1 MIPLPEMGT
10 ASEEK
15 SLGTR
20 SCNRLCHPQRS
31 DRNRIVRQARTF
43 PDDVSILKI
52 ITDDLAGRIA
62 IPGIRSGCSGDYLSC
77 SFMLNDCRRCPT
89 VPGVSVFHPNG
100 FSIFCIQNLDGRL
113 SAIVPKNNQFVLMQ
127 NGVNTLPR
135 LAPILT
141 SPKLRSQ
148 SFLPSKS

>member
-1 MIPLPEMGT
+1 MGDGTWGVPNSLLRGCFRIDPLCPKWERQGKT
-10 ASEEK
+10 LVPGHAIGYAI
-15 SLGTR
+15 L
-20 SCNRLCHPQRS
+20 N
-31 DRNRIVRQARTF
+31 DRTGNRIVRQARTF
-43 PDDVSILKI
+43 PDGVSILKI

-89 VPGVSVFHPNG
+89 VPSVSVFHPNG

-127 NGVNTLPR
+127 NG
-135 LAPILT
+135 
-141 SPKLRSQ
+141 
-148 SFLPSKS
+148 